1 MEITIFGSDLGTSN
15 SSVEIA
21 TGDTACEVTV
31 WWSNTAVECKMA
43 SGIGKGGGITSEH
56 RGLTVVVTV
65 GMQANSQSQAW
76 CYDGAVVSSVG
87 GASNGPSSGSTW
99 ATVAGFSFESAGYS
113 ERVKVAQCAACGAYL
128 KI

>member
-1 MEITIFGSDLGTSN
+1 M
-15 SSVEIA
+15 
-21 TGDTACEVTV
+21 
-31 WWSNTAVECKMA
+31 
-43 SGIGKGGGITSEH
+43 GGGSH
-56 RGLTVVVTV
+56 RSPAAEGLPVAVTL
-65 GMQANSQSQAW
+65 GLQQGSRTQAW
-76 CYDGAVVSSVG
+76 CYEGAVVSSVG